1 MRSSGRQS
9 VTGIVVNEKAS
20 VERKT
25 LHRFRATLFQ
35 IEKDGPAGKQW
46 NGNANVL
53 AALEGYALFVQK
65 MAAK

>member
-1 MRSSGRQS
+1 MRSSGRHS
-9 VTGIVVNEKAS
+9 VAGIVVNEKAS

-35 IEKDGPAGKQW
+35 VENDRPAGKQW
-46 NGNANVL
+46 NGNDNVL